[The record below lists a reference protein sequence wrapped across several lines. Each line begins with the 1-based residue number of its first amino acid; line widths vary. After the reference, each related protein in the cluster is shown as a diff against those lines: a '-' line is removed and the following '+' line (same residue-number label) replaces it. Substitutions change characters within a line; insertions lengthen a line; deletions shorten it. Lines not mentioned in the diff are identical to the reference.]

1 MQAAT
6 SSLFFPFPRIP
17 STRANSTG
25 ATSRKS
31 PSGEAPPCDFRSLQ
45 PKTRLTKLV
54 WYQMGGEVSERQWND
69 LLGII
74 KVKGQE
80 LDPDYL
86 QRWAAHLGVA
96 LLLERL
102 WETEQS
108 WGS

>member
-1 MQAAT
+1 MP
-6 SSLFFPFPRIP
+6 SDFFSDTDPR
-17 STRANSTG
+17 AL
-25 ATSRKS
+25 
-31 PSGEAPPCDFRSLQ
+31 EVFFSLQ
-45 PKTRLTKLV
+45 RRRTPSQKLKQVFEMTELV

-69 LLGII
+69 LLGIV